1 MKIISFRDSN
11 GESFGVVDD
20 NGGVVDVGRKEPYPT
35 LRAALTADGLDEVA
49 ALAAGAA
56 PDTTMDAVTLLPV
69 VPNPDKIVCA
79 GLNYKDHVEEFTR
92 EMPENV
98 TLFAR
103 LTNTLVAHGDAIV
116 RPRVSDN
123 FDFEGELVLIIGKGG
138 RHIAEDDVLSHIA
151 GYTCFLDGSVR
162 DYQRHSVTAGKN
174 FHRTGPLGP
183 WMVTADEIPDPAAL
197 ELTTRLNGEVVQN
210 STTDLLIYSIPNIVS
225 YISDFTPLEP
235 GDVIA
240 TGTPAGVGNGRT
252 PKLFMKAG
260 DVIEVEISGIGTLR
274 NTVVDE

>member
-1 MKIISFRDSN
+1 MKIISFRDTD

-20 NGGVVDVGRKEPYPT
+20 DGVVVDVGRKGPYAS
-35 LRAALTADGLDEVA
+35 LRAALAAEGLDEVA
-49 ALAAGAA
+49 ALAAGAE
-56 PDTTMDAVTLLPV
+56 PDTTLDAVTLLPV
-69 VPNPDKIVCA
+69 IPDPDKIVCA
-79 GLNYKDHVEEFTR
+79 GMNYKDHVEEFDR

-98 TLFAR
+98 TLFVR

-116 RPRVSDN
+116 RPSVSDN
-123 FDFEGELVLIIGKGG
+123 FDFEGELTLIIGKGG
-138 RHIAEDDVLSHIA
+138 RHIAEADVLSHIA
-151 GYTCFLDGSVR
+151 GYTCFLDASVR
-162 DYQRHSVTAGKN
+162 DYQGHSVTAGKN

-183 WMVTADEIPDPAAL
+183 WMVTADEIPDPTAL
-197 ELTTRLNGEVVQN
+197 RLITRLNGEEVQN
-210 STTDLLIYSIPNIVS
+210 STTDMLIYSIPNIVS

-260 DVIEVEISGIGTLR
+260 DTIEVEISGIGTLR
-274 NTVVDE
+274 NTVIDE

>member
-1 MKIISFRDSN
+1 MKIISFRDAN
-11 GESFGVVDD
+11 GDSFGVVDD
-20 NGGVVDVGRKEPYPT
+20 NGGVVDVGRKGPYPS
-35 LRAALTADGLDEVA
+35 LRAALTADGLAEVA
-49 ALAAGAA
+49 RLAEGAA

-69 VPNPDKIVCA
+69 VPDPDKIVCA
-79 GLNYKDHVEEFTR
+79 GLNYKDHVAEFAR
-92 EMPENV
+92 EMPEHV

-103 LTNTLVAHGDAIV
+103 LHNTLVAHGDDIV
-116 RPRVSDN
+116 RPAVSDN
-123 FDFEGELVLIIGKGG
+123 FDFEGELALIIGKGG
-138 RHIAEDDVLSHIA
+138 RHIAEADVLSHIA

-197 ELTTRLNGEVVQN
+197 ELTTRLNGAVVQN
-210 STTDLLIYSIPNIVS
+210 ATTDLLIYSIPNIVS

-274 NTVVDE
+274 NTVIDE

>member
-1 MKIISFRDSN
+1 MKIISFRDAN

-20 NGGVVDVGRKEPYPT
+20 NGGVVDVGRKGPFPS
-35 LRAALTADGLDEVA
+35 LRAALTAGGLDEVA
-49 ALAAGAA
+49 ALVEGATS
-56 PDTTMDAVTLLPV
+56 DTTMDKVTLLPV

-79 GLNYKDHVEEFTR
+79 GMNYKDHVAEFAR
-92 EMPENV
+92 EMPEHV
-98 TLFAR
+98 TLFSR
-103 LTNTLVAHGDAIV
+103 LHNTIVAHGDDIV

-123 FDFEGELVLIIGKGG
+123 FDFEGELALIIGKPG
-138 RHIAEDDVLSHIA
+138 RHIAVADVLSHIA

-183 WMVTADEIPDPAAL
+183 WMVTKDEILDPAAL

-210 STTDLLIYSIPNIVS
+210 ATTDLLIYSIPNIVS

-235 GDVIA
+235 GDIIA

-252 PKLFMKAG
+252 PKLFMQAG
-260 DVIEVEISGIGTLR
+260 DTIEVEISGIGTLR
-274 NTVVDE
+274 NTVIDE

>member
-1 MKIISFRDSN
+1 MKIISYRDSK
-11 GESFGVVDD
+11 GDSFGVVDD
-20 NGGVVDVGRKEPYPT
+20 HGGIVDVGRKGPYPS
-35 LRAALTADGLDEVA
+35 LRAALTAGAMDEVA

-69 VPNPDKIVCA
+69 IPNPDKIVCA
-79 GLNYKDHVEEFTR
+79 GMNYKDHVEEFDR
-92 EMPENV
+92 EMPDNV
-98 TLFAR
+98 TLFVR
-103 LTNTLVAHGDAIV
+103 LTNTLVAHGDDIV
-116 RPRVSDN
+116 RPSVSDN
-123 FDFEGELVLIIGKGG
+123 FDFEGELSLIIGKGG
-138 RHIAEDDVLSHIA
+138 RHIAEVDVLSHIA
-151 GYTCFLDGSVR
+151 GYTCFLDASVR
-162 DYQRHSVTAGKN
+162 DYQGHSVTAGKN

-183 WMVTADEIPDPAAL
+183 WMVTADEISDPAAL

-210 STTDLLIYSIPNIVS
+210 STTDMLIYSIPNIVS

-260 DVIEVEISGIGTLR
+260 DTIEVEISGIGTLR
-274 NTVVDE
+274 NTVIDE

>member
-1 MKIISFRDSN
+1 MKIISFRDTD

-20 NGGVVDVGRKEPYPT
+20 DGVVVDVGRKGPYAS
-35 LRAALTADGLDEVA
+35 LRAALTAGAMDEVA
-49 ALAAGAA
+49 ALAADAA
-56 PDTTMDAVTLLPV
+56 PDTTLDAVTLLPV
-69 VPNPDKIVCA
+69 IPDPDKIVCA
-79 GLNYKDHVEEFTR
+79 GMNYKDHVEEFDR

-98 TLFAR
+98 TLFVR

-116 RPRVSDN
+116 RPSVSDN
-123 FDFEGELVLIIGKGG
+123 FDFEGELSLIIGKGG
-138 RHIAEDDVLSHIA
+138 RHIAEADVLSHIA
-151 GYTCFLDGSVR
+151 GYTCFLDASVR
-162 DYQRHSVTAGKN
+162 DYQGHSVTAGKN

-183 WMVTADEIPDPAAL
+183 WMVTADEIPDPTAL
-197 ELTTRLNGEVVQN
+197 RLITRLNGEEVQN
-210 STTDLLIYSIPNIVS
+210 STTDMLIYSIPNIVS

-260 DVIEVEISGIGTLR
+260 DVIEVEISRIGTLR
-274 NTVVDE
+274 NTVIDE

>member
-1 MKIISFRDSN
+1 MKFISYRDSN
-11 GESFGVVDD
+11 GDSFGVVDD
-20 NGGVVDVGRKEPYPT
+20 DGGVVDVGRKGPYPS
-35 LRAALTADGLDEVA
+35 LRAALAADGLAELA

-56 PDTTMDAVTLLPV
+56 PDTTMDEVTLLPV
-69 VPNPDKIVCA
+69 IPDPDKIICA

-92 EMPENV
+92 DMPENV

-103 LTNTLVAHGDAIV
+103 LTNTLVAHGDDIV
-116 RPRVSDN
+116 RPRVSDA
-123 FDFEGELVLIIGKGG
+123 FDFEGELTLIIGKGG
-138 RHIAEDDVLSHIA
+138 RHIAEADVLSHIA

-162 DYQRHSVTAGKN
+162 DYQGHSVTAGKN

-183 WMVTADEIPDPAAL
+183 WMVTTDEIPDPAAL

-225 YISDFTPLEP
+225 YISDFTPLQP

-260 DVIEVEISGIGTLR
+260 DTIEVEISGIGTLR
-274 NTVVDE
+274 NTVIDE